1 MMFANRIQASMVLL
15 FFGAMALAALANGA
29 PQPIEEIKGKAD
41 QGDAMAQFN
50 LGWAY
55 AHGDEVLQDYAQAA
69 TWYRKAAQ
77 QGHAAAQYNLGW
89 YYAQGLVVSQDYAVA
104 LDWYRKA
111 ADQGN
116 TDAQVAL
123 GMAYAFGHGVDQDHA
138 QAANWYRKA
147 AKRGDAGAQFNLGVS
162 YMEGQ
167 GVPRDD
173 LEAYVWLC
181 LAAAQAEDEA
191 AQTRDSVAARL
202 SSSQIA
208 EGQKRVSEFEPEPSV
223 PSEPVLSDQLTDP
236 PATQEP

>member
-1 MMFANRIQASMVLL
+1 MILANQIRVSLVV
-15 FFGAMALAALANGA
+15 FFLGAMSVAAQQDAA
-29 PQPIEEIKGKAD
+29 RQWIEEIKGKAD
-41 QGDAMAQFN
+41 QGDAVAQFN

-55 AHGDEVLQDYAQAA
+55 AHGNEVLQDYAQAA
-69 TWYRKAAQ
+69 SWYRKAAV

-89 YYAQGLVVSQDYAVA
+89 YYAQGLVVSQDRGVA
-104 LDWYRKA
+104 LEWYRKA

-147 AKRGDAGAQFNLGVS
+147 AKRGDAGAQFKLGLS

-173 LEAYVWLC
+173 LEAYVWLS

-191 AQTRDSVAARL
+191 AQTRDSVATRL

-208 EGQKRVSEFEPEPSV
+208 EGQKRVSEFEPEPGVS
-223 PSEPVLSDQLTDP
+223 SEPELFSETE
-236 PATQEP
+236 EPTGQ

>member
-1 MMFANRIQASMVLL
+1 MIFANRIRASMVVL
-15 FFGAMALAALANGA
+15 FIGSMSLAAQDNEAR
-29 PQPIEEIKGKAD
+29 QQIEEIKGKAD
-41 QGDAMAQFN
+41 QGDAVAQFN

-69 TWYRKAAQ
+69 AWYRKAAE

-89 YYAQGLVVSQDYAVA
+89 YYAQGLVVSQDHAVA
-104 LDWYRKA
+104 MKWYRKA

-123 GMAYAFGHGVDQDHA
+123 GIAYAFGLGVDQDHA
-138 QAANWYRKA
+138 QAARWYRQA
-147 AKRGDAGAQFNLGVS
+147 AKRGDAGAQFNLGLS

-167 GVPRDD
+167 GVPRDN

-191 AQTRDSVAARL
+191 AQTRDSVATRL

-208 EGQKRVSEFEPEPSV
+208 EGQKRVSEFEPEAGV
-223 PSEPVLSDQLTDP
+223 PSEPVLPPQLTDP
-236 PATQEP
+236 PVTKEP

>member
-1 MMFANRIQASMVLL
+1 MILANQIRASLVILL
-15 FFGAMALAALANGA
+15 VGAMSVAAQQNATR
-29 PQPIEEIKGKAD
+29 PWIEEIKGKAD

-55 AHGDEVLQDYAQAA
+55 AHGNEVLQDYAQAA
-69 TWYRKAAQ
+69 SWYRKAAQ

-89 YYAQGLVVSQDYAVA
+89 YYAQGLVVSQDHAVA
-104 LDWYRKA
+104 LEWYRKA

-138 QAANWYRKA
+138 QAVNWYRKA
-147 AKRGDAGAQFNLGVS
+147 AKRGDAGAQFNLGLS

-173 LEAYVWLC
+173 LEAYFWLS

-223 PSEPVLSDQLTDP
+223 PSEPNLLPEAEDN
-236 PATQEP
+236 AG